1 MKGKER
7 TMNDTSGRF
16 KTDKNF
22 KNTILK
28 NCSRLRQRSTDD
40 HYAIRN
46 NTIQPRIS
54 NYKRITNYKK
64 ISSIK
69 DNFLES
75 KNINDISKDNISIDM
90 NSNLPEKKSKKIFRS
105 NIRKAFFMDFNN
117 ENKENKENNEKEEN
131 KENKEKNDSNNEED
145 KNKIKEKNNN
155 ENILKSNDNEN
166 DRRYNEKNR
175 NRLLA
180 QKTHKIKSETND
192 GIKELV
198 IDMRDT
204 NLGKGDYKRSNS
216 IRRIMNSLYYHS
228 YTTEKKGI
236 IINNINNVNNI
247 NSINNSN
254 IKNNNNNTN
263 INKEKKKENENY
275 KCTNVLYNKSHNS
288 ILTKNINNENDKT
301 QAISLNNNSNSSYIY
316 KKKNNKKIG
325 NIFNSNN
332 LIFNTYSTEDNS
344 FITSDNNRDLA
355 KKNNDSQNQKLIK
368 VKLVYQKPYKRT
380 RLTKENNINPINNTI
395 SINQTVQRSSKRR
408 ILFEKRKNEDSENI
422 KENENSIEKKRNDNY
437 LTPIIRYKDE
447 KKLIISSKDSIFKK
461 RNINNNDNNNNKY
474 NNDNN
479 SDESNNEKHT
489 ENNNEN
495 INDNKNE
502 DNYNYNDNYIIE
514 FFDDIIE
521 LCNGIEERT
530 IFDILTKNINKK
542 YIIDYAK
549 FISEKNQNDIKDNFD
564 YCFKYFC
571 IILITF
577 FFLSKDEILYK
588 YNSIK
593 IHLLFIQYIYSSL
606 CYIGYQDLNSKNI
619 KRFFKDYHFKKKVSI
634 IQCTTSMI
642 KLLFDEKEE
651 YSSLNNVLKQL
662 MVNARTTK
670 VEDITKIINQTILF
684 CFNTIIKGQNIFPY
698 LKQKN
703 KAFNNIYNNYMSNYK
718 EENNKNDE
726 KMPIV
731 PYIKT
736 RMRKKFCL
744 VLDLDE
750 TISHSLK
757 LNFGYYFLLRPGV
770 TDFLTELS
778 ELYEIIIFTSSP
790 QIYADNILD
799 KIDEK
804 GNLISHRLYKPHV
817 IFERGKSVKK
827 LNLIGRDLN
836 KIIFVDNMKSNAKY
850 NPKNLYLIPTWTD
863 DIYDDELFKLKNK
876 LKYIYTS
883 GKFNDDITKA
893 L

>member
-1 MKGKER
+1 MKK
-7 TMNDTSGRF
+7 
-16 KTDKNF
+16 
-22 KNTILK
+22 
-28 NCSRLRQRSTDD
+28 
-40 HYAIRN
+40 
-46 NTIQPRIS
+46 
-54 NYKRITNYKK
+54 
-64 ISSIK
+64 
-69 DNFLES
+69 
-75 KNINDISKDNISIDM
+75 
-90 NSNLPEKKSKKIFRS
+90 
-105 NIRKAFFMDFNN
+105 
-117 ENKENKENNEKEEN
+117 
-131 KENKEKNDSNNEED
+131 
-145 KNKIKEKNNN
+145 
-155 ENILKSNDNEN
+155 
-166 DRRYNEKNR
+166 
-175 NRLLA
+175 
-180 QKTHKIKSETND
+180 
-192 GIKELV
+192 
-198 IDMRDT
+198 
-204 NLGKGDYKRSNS
+204 
-216 IRRIMNSLYYHS
+216 
-228 YTTEKKGI
+228 
-236 IINNINNVNNI
+236 
-247 NSINNSN
+247 
-254 IKNNNNNTN
+254 
-263 INKEKKKENENY
+263 
-275 KCTNVLYNKSHNS
+275 
-288 ILTKNINNENDKT
+288 
-301 QAISLNNNSNSSYIY
+301 
-316 KKKNNKKIG
+316 
-325 NIFNSNN
+325 
-332 LIFNTYSTEDNS
+332 
-344 FITSDNNRDLA
+344 
-355 KKNNDSQNQKLIK
+355 
-368 VKLVYQKPYKRT
+368 
-380 RLTKENNINPINNTI
+380 
-395 SINQTVQRSSKRR
+395 
-408 ILFEKRKNEDSENI
+408 EDSENI